1 MALVDLN
8 LALLES
14 TREELWTEYP
24 GVDVEI
30 FEVNVA
36 DEASVDT
43 AVQKTVERF
52 GSIDIGVNCAGISGN
67 PTSTH
72 EMSLAEWNKV
82 IAINQTGLWLC
93 QRALIR
99 QMLTQEYVISESC
112 CGTLLSHDLY
122 RSRGIRKGRGVIV
135 NVSSMFG
142 VGGPPGPFGI
152 PHYTAAKHGMFLSL
166 CLV

>member
-1 MALVDLN
+1 MN
-8 LALLES
+8 LALLDS
-14 TREELWTEYP
+14 TRQELRNEYP
-24 GVDVEI
+24 GVEVEI

-36 DEASVDT
+36 DEAAVDT

-72 EMSLAEWNKV
+72 EMSLAEWNRV
-82 IAINQTGLWLC
+82 VAINQTGVWLC

-99 QMLTQEYVISESC
+99 QMLAQKYVISEPC
-112 CGTLLSHDLY
+112 CSTLLTHALY
-122 RSRGIRKGRGVIV
+122 RSRGIREGRGVIV

-152 PHYTAAKHGMFLSL
+152 PHYTAAKHGMFLSS